1 MLRRVRH
8 GRTGRDHDD
17 GGGETRRR
25 RSSAARNVAVVP
37 GRGPGRPT
45 ARYAVG
51 TETLPGAIPDGQAR
65 ARGTPLTTD
74 PARDPGAPAP
84 NAAPSAG
91 EPPPAPGVREQ
102 FGRVRD
108 AATALARAHLA
119 LLKAE
124 LGDIVGQLKVISAL
138 AGVILAVALFAAQLV
153 AIGGTLF
160 MGEWLFGSIGWGVLH
175 GVLVSVA
182 LIVVAAMVLVEAPGR
197 VIVRPLAVAL
207 IVGIAVSVALGANLV
222 RRGAE
227 QAGTQL
233 RAGPFPQLDP
243 GWAPTVVGI
252 VVAAVVVGLLGLI
265 ALGRV
270 GGFGGGFAGLILGGV
285 VGAFI
290 GWGWAGLTFSW
301 HGAVAI
307 GLAVGLLAWIVLM
320 PVWLLR
326 AHVDPTA
333 RFRRLWPKESYE
345 TAIETKEWLESEW
358 ARRRAGLGRT

>member
-1 MLRRVRH
+1 M
-8 GRTGRDHDD
+8 
-17 GGGETRRR
+17 
-25 RSSAARNVAVVP
+25 
-37 GRGPGRPT
+37 
-45 ARYAVG
+45 
-51 TETLPGAIPDGQAR
+51 
-65 ARGTPLTTD
+65 
-74 PARDPGAPAP
+74 
-84 NAAPSAG
+84 
-91 EPPPAPGVREQ
+91 
-102 FGRVRD
+102 
-108 AATALARAHLA
+108 ALARAHLE
-119 LLKAE
+119 LLKTE

-138 AGVILAVALFAAQLV
+138 AGMIIAVALFAAQLV

-175 GVLVSVA
+175 GVLISVA

-197 VIVRPLAVAL
+197 VIARPLVVAL
-207 IVGIAVSVALGANLV
+207 IAGIVVSAVLGANLV

-233 RAGPFPQLDP
+233 RSGPLPQLDP

-252 VVAAVVVGLLGLI
+252 VVGAVLLGLIGLI
-265 ALGRV
+265 ALGRL
-270 GGFGGGFAGLILGGV
+270 GGFGGGFAGLILGSIF
-285 VGAFI
+285 GAFI

-301 HGAVAI
+301 HGAIAI
-307 GLAVGLLAWIVLM
+307 GLAIGLLTWIVLM

-345 TAIETKEWLESEW
+345 TAKETKEWLESEW

>member
-1 MLRRVRH
+1 M
-8 GRTGRDHDD
+8 
-17 GGGETRRR
+17 
-25 RSSAARNVAVVP
+25 
-37 GRGPGRPT
+37 
-45 ARYAVG
+45 
-51 TETLPGAIPDGQAR
+51 
-65 ARGTPLTTD
+65 
-74 PARDPGAPAP
+74 
-84 NAAPSAG
+84 
-91 EPPPAPGVREQ
+91 
-102 FGRVRD
+102 
-108 AATALARAHLA
+108 ALARAHLE

-138 AGVILAVALFAAQLV
+138 AGMILAVALFAAQLL

-182 LIVVAAMVLVEAPGR
+182 LMVAAAMILVEAPGR
-197 VIVRPLAVAL
+197 VVTRPFMVAL
-207 IVGIAVSVALGANLV
+207 IVGIAVSAVLGANLI
-222 RRGAE
+222 RRAAE

-233 RAGPFPQLDP
+233 RSGPLPNLDP
-243 GWAPTVVGI
+243 GWAPAVVGI
-252 VVAAVVVGLLGLI
+252 VAAAVLMGLVGLI
-265 ALGRV
+265 VLGRA
-270 GGFGGGFAGLILGGV
+270 GGLGGGFAGLIVGGIF
-285 VGAFI
+285 GAFI

-307 GLAVGLLAWIVLM
+307 GLAIGLLTWIVLM

-345 TAIETKEWLESEW
+345 TAMETKEWLESEW